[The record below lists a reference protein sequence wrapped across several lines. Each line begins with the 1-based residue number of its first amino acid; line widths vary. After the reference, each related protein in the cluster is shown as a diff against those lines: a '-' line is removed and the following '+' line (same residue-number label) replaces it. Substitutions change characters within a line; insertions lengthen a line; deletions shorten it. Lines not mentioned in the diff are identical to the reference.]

1 MGKKLL
7 LIGGGGHCKSVL
19 DSVLA
24 LHAYNEIGIVDYT
37 NVPVNGV
44 PVIGQ
49 DGDLPNLHKEG
60 WTDAFITVGSIGDTM
75 LRRRLYKM
83 ISDIGFAVPTI
94 ADSSAIVAQDV
105 VLASG
110 CYVGKGAILN
120 AGSSIG
126 KAAIINTGAVIE
138 HDCVIGEFAH
148 ISPGAVLCGQ
158 VFVGDNSHIGAGAI
172 IRQQIKIGEDVLVGI
187 GSVVV
192 NDIPNRVKAYG
203 NPCRVVE

>member
-1 MGKKLL
+1 MENKLL

-24 LHAYNEIGIVDYT
+24 LQVYDEIGIVDYT
-37 NVPVNGV
+37 NTPVKGV
-44 PVIGQ
+44 SVVGQ
-49 DGDLPNLHKEG
+49 DEDLPNLHKAG
-60 WTDAFITVGSIGDTM
+60 WTDAFITVGSIGDTVM
-75 LRRRLYKM
+75 RRRLYKM
-83 ISDIGFAVPTI
+83 ISDIGFTVPAI
-94 ADSSAIVAQDV
+94 VDSSAIVAQDV
-105 VLASG
+105 VLAAG

-120 AGSSIG
+120 AGSNIG

-148 ISPGAVLCGQ
+148 ISPGAILCGQ
-158 VFVGDNSHIGAGAI
+158 VIVGENSHIGAGAVV
-172 IRQQIKIGEDVLVGI
+172 RQQIKIGEDVLVGI

-192 NDIPNRVKAYG
+192 HDIPNHVKAYG

>member
-19 DSVLA
+19 DSVLS
-24 LHAYNEIGIVDYT
+24 LHVYDAIGIVDYT
-37 NVPVNGV
+37 NTPVGGV
-44 PVIGQ
+44 PIVGQ
-49 DGDLPNLHKEG
+49 DEDLPNLLKTG
-60 WTDAFITVGSIGDTM
+60 WTDAIITVGSIGDTA

-83 ISDIGFAVPTI
+83 ASDVGFDIPAI
-94 ADSSAIVAQDV
+94 ADPSAVIAQNV
-105 VLASG
+105 VLAAG

-120 AGSSIG
+120 AGSIIG
-126 KAAIINTGAVIE
+126 RAAIINTGAVIE
-138 HDCVIGEFAH
+138 HECVLGEFAH

-158 VFVGDNSHIGAGAI
+158 VIVGEDSHIGAAAVV
-172 IRQQIKIGEDVLVGI
+172 RQQIKIGKGVVVGI

-192 NDIPNRVKAYG
+192 NNIPDHVKAYG